1 MKCLTLLLSTFI
13 VLSLNAQDCD
23 PKVLEQKP
31 GVWKAGIKNSAYGV
45 SAADLPKEKQVMEN
59 IHKLVS
65 TNYSPIGCQALYSLS
80 HDAGEMRG
88 KIADAYNYTIYV
100 LRYLCDPGSADK
112 SKSYV
117 DISTTTVVYV
127 SANAIYSMS
136 TLYSA
141 NLPEDDMRGYL
152 PITRFPQKKD
162 GYWFIGDEVV
172 GDSHREYKIREHRW
186 LITYGDELPFEYVS
200 RKEFLLI
207 QKKRLEKTIQ
217 ESKSTSGFYDKYMR
231 NINEALKK
239 SDAEL
244 SKPAISIWNDEE
256 RFEKFV
262 EEGTLGSFIAVRP
275 NLNYYK
281 KNLSKAAPQFFS
293 VVYKFSE
300 GVPVFQANIA
310 GIQKAL
316 DFSALRNMLGKE
328 PVKNAVASNPPAK
341 TPETATK
348 VTPKSDYNIYKNVAT
363 KGFKETPATQ
373 LKNVATLPAPVDS
386 KIKTKALS
394 TQLTTATVPTYLNQ
408 LLGDVEKN
416 ITPQQAKNTQLIYAK
431 LKASPVDL
439 ADLGVMLYYK
449 GAVNESLWCLSKAA
463 ALKPNSDYILSNLT
477 GIMNLAQAEAR
488 ALPLLRYLKNKRPN
502 NTTILN
508 NLGQALYRLGEL
520 NASKDVLDSCIKI
533 FAYHPQAN
541 FTRAI
546 IAEKQG
552 KNADAANF
560 IIRSMKVVYSN
571 KSAEFAQKKAMNV
584 DYSNL
589 LNLYRP
595 TSTEYINPKMYR
607 PPAQCESVFTS
618 VQDEALWDEWN
629 KSMLAITGKINA
641 ALAASSENFQ
651 KQLQQQAKNPT
662 SNLNV
667 SIGPMHDKAQKLYK
681 VFMDKAAALQEE
693 AQFYAEHKFKNDV
706 NAFETAREEAFK
718 RINKKYADLE
728 GEGKGSYSDAR
739 CSEINSANSLYLLN
753 IAGIKN
759 EFNNRFV
766 EPLRDLNIEMMYW
779 SQFLAG
785 NTGFREGLYYERALF
800 AVNPG
805 VAKSIF
811 IQPCETNT
819 KGTAKKR
826 DEDLPSP
833 YCPISFKFK
842 VVFAKLN
849 GDCNKFEV
857 ELEFEGLV
865 LNLERD
871 FVNKKSTIAFGYGAS
886 LDLSN
891 KEEGVSKNEKVPE
904 WVPEIVDM
912 AGGGVGVKMQGFIEF
927 GEDGV
932 SDIGLRGEAAIE
944 GMGTDK
950 GDLKINGKI
959 GVNSGVEIT
968 PSPAVE
974 NIGKA
979 LNEAFAK

>member
-13 VLSLNAQDCD
+13 VLSITAQDCD
-23 PKVLEQKP
+23 PKILAQKP
-31 GVWKAGIKNSAYGV
+31 GVWKAGIKNTAYGV
-45 SAADLPKEKQVMEN
+45 SPADLPKEKQVLED
-59 IHKLVS
+59 IHKLIS

-80 HDAGEMRG
+80 HDASAGRG
-88 KIADAYNYTIYV
+88 WIADAYNYTIYV

-112 SKSYV
+112 SKSYI

-141 NLPEDDMRGYL
+141 NMPEDDIRGYL
-152 PITRFPQKKD
+152 KITKFPQKKD
-162 GYWFIGDEVV
+162 GYYFMGEEVV
-172 GDSHREYKIREHRW
+172 GDSHREFKVKEQRW
-186 LITYGDELPFEYVS
+186 LITYGDQLPFDYVS
-200 RKEFLLI
+200 RKEYLLI

-217 ESKSTSGFYDKYMR
+217 RDGASSFYDQYVK

-244 SKPAISIWNDEE
+244 SKPAICMWNDEE

-262 EEGTLGSFIAVRP
+262 EEGTRGSFIAVKP
-275 NLNYYK
+275 NLNYYN
-281 KNLSKAAPQFFS
+281 KNLSKSVPQFFS

-300 GVPVFQANIA
+300 GEPVFQANIA
-310 GIQKAL
+310 GIQKAI
-316 DFSALRNMLGKE
+316 DFAVLRNMLGKE
-328 PVKNAVASNPPAK
+328 PVKNSVASKPPTKA
-341 TPETATK
+341 PATATK
-348 VTPKSDYNIYKNVAT
+348 VAPKSDYNIYKNVAT
-363 KGFKETPATQ
+363 KGFKETPVTQ

-394 TQLTTATVPTYLNQ
+394 TQLTTASVPAYMNQ
-408 LLGDVEKN
+408 LLADIEKI
-416 ITPQQAKNTQLIYAK
+416 ITPQQAKNTQLIYSK
-431 LKASPVDL
+431 LKASPVEL

-449 GAVNESLWCLSKAA
+449 GAVNEALWCLSKAGA
-463 ALKPNSDYILSNLT
+463 ISPNSNYILSNLT

-488 ALPLLRYLKNKRPN
+488 ALPLLRYLQSKNPN
-502 NTTILN
+502 NSTILN

-520 NASKDVLDSCIKI
+520 NSSKTVLDSCLRI

-560 IIRSMKVVYSN
+560 IIRSMKIVYSDHSN
-571 KSAEFAQKKAMNV
+571 EFAQKKGMNV
-584 DYSNL
+584 HYSNL
-589 LNLYRP
+589 LSLYRP
-595 TSTEYINPKMYR
+595 TSTEYINGEKYR

-618 VQDEALWDEWN
+618 AADEAKWDEWN
-629 KSMLAITGKINA
+629 KSMQAITAKINA
-641 ALAASSENFQ
+641 ALAASSANFQ
-651 KQLQQQAKNPT
+651 KQLQQQAQNPAST
-662 SNLNV
+662 KNV
-667 SIGPMHDKAQKLYK
+667 SIGSMHGKAQKLYQ
-681 VFMDKAAALQEE
+681 VFMDKTAALQEE
-693 AQFYAEHKFKNDV
+693 AQFYLDHNYKNDQ
-706 NAFETAREEAFK
+706 NTIESALEASLK
-718 RINKKYADLE
+718 SINKKYESLA
-728 GEGKGSYSDAR
+728 GEGKGSFNEER
-739 CSEINSANSLYLLN
+739 CYELNSAYNLYLQN
-753 IAGIKN
+753 MAGIN
-759 EFNNRFV
+759 NQFNNRFA
-766 EPLRDLNIEMMYW
+766 EPLRQLNIEMMYW
-779 SQFLAG
+779 SQYLPG
-785 NTGFREGLYYERALF
+785 NTGFREMIYYERALF

-805 VAKSIF
+805 VAKSEF
-811 IQPCETNT
+811 HQPCETNT
-819 KGTAKKR
+819 KGSANKR
-826 DEDLPSP
+826 EEDLPPP

-886 LDLSN
+886 LDLTN
-891 KEEGVSKNEKVPE
+891 KVEGVSKNEKVPD

-944 GMGTDK
+944 GVLTDK

-979 LNEAFAK
+979 LNESFIK